1 MRREWWLHNQGYF
14 NPAGVYDRS
23 GAPAKI
29 DDPAVRGREVMLNET
44 DEIERLR
51 AALEKTNR
59 PLTLEEIVAKQKDLV
74 LEDYYEYTDGT
85 TSLDKETGNDTD

>member
-1 MRREWWLHNQGYF
+1 MSERLTDRLNALHICAVSWMEYSEYDMKCIRE
-14 NPAGVYDRS
+14 A
-23 GAPAKI
+23 AA
-29 DDPAVRGREVMLNET
+29 
-44 DEIERLR
+44 EIERLR

-74 LEDYYEYTDGT
+74 FDDHDYYEYTDGT

>member
-1 MRREWWLHNQGYF
+1 MSTQATPVIHYYRKARMLQSENRRLR
-14 NPAGVYDRS
+14 A
-23 GAPAKI
+23 
-29 DDPAVRGREVMLNET
+29 
-44 DEIERLR
+44 EIALLR

-74 LEDYYEYTDGT
+74 FDDHDYYEYTDGT